1 MIKHF
6 NSNKA
11 RQKRHLRVRK
21 RVSGNPDRPRL
32 VVFRSSKH
40 MYAQIIDDSTG
51 RTLVS
56 ASSLEP
62 DVRAHATATP
72 AGKAAKADKGK
83 DATAPEGDALDTVI
97 APLADNHKV
106 ALARAVGMMIAER
119 AKSQQIGKIVF
130 DRGGYL
136 YHGRVAAV
144 AVGAREGGLDF

>member
-21 RVSGNPDRPRL
+21 RVNGNPDRPRL

-40 MYAQIIDDSTG
+40 IYAQIIDDSTG

-72 AGKAAKADKGK
+72 AAKVARPAKVEK
-83 DATAPEGDALDTVI
+83 DATAESDALDTVI
-97 APLADNHKV
+97 ASVAANHKV
-106 ALARAVGMMIAER
+106 ALARAVGAMVAQR
-119 AKSQQIGKIVF
+119 AKSQQIAKIVF
-130 DRGGYL
+130 DRGGYI